1 MSHDFNHAVDRW
13 VLVNVLT
20 EYTGYSDDAVRAKI
34 RRGDWVCG
42 PHWRKAPDG
51 RIVFNLTR
59 IQEWMAGS

>member
-1 MSHDFNHAVDRW
+1 MSHDFNHSVDRW
-13 VLVNVLT
+13 VLVNVLS

-59 IQEWMAGS
+59 IQAWMAGS